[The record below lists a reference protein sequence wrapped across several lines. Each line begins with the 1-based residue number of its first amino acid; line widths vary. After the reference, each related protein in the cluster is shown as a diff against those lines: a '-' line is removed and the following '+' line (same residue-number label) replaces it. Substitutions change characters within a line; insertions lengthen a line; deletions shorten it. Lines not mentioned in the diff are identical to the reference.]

1 MITPF
6 LGGGGNMMRKGLLA
20 CIFSFVLVNLASAQ
34 SYTANPHL
42 DLRITGMLLPAD
54 TPKREDLPLVD
65 ISVQNKPMLLRLGQ
79 VEDVTERDKSQ
90 VNKNDVLFH
99 QVRFTGGTE
108 LMERLLRPETLGK
121 VVTIEGWLNTT
132 TRLFQVTAVTV
143 KEAAGAAK

>member
-1 MITPF
+1 
-6 LGGGGNMMRKGLLA
+6 MMRKVLA
-20 CIFSFVLVNLASAQ
+20 TCIVSLVLVNGASAQ

-54 TPKREDLPLVD
+54 TPKREDLPLLE
-65 ISVQNKPMLLRLGQ
+65 ISVQQTPMLFRLGQ
-79 VEDVTERDKSQ
+79 VDDVTERDKSQ
-90 VNKNDVLFH
+90 VNKNEVLFH

-132 TRLFQVTAVTV
+132 TRVFQVTAVTV
-143 KEAAGAAK
+143 KEAAGPAT

>member
-1 MITPF
+1 MMTPF
-6 LGGGGNMMRKGLLA
+6 LGGADMMRKVLAA
-20 CIFSFVLVNLASAQ
+20 CIVSLVLVNRVSAQ

-54 TPKREDLPLVD
+54 TPKREDLPLVE
-65 ISVQNKPMLLRLGQ
+65 ISVQQTPMLFRLGQ

-90 VNKNDVLFH
+90 VNKNEVLFH

-121 VVTIEGWLNTT
+121 VVTIEGWLNTS

-143 KEAAGAAK
+143 KGAAGPAK

>member
-1 MITPF
+1 MIT
-6 LGGGGNMMRKGLLA
+6 LVLEGGGNMMGNGLLA
-20 CIFSFVLVNLASAQ
+20 CIFSLVLVNLASAQ
-34 SYTANPHL
+34 PYTANPHL

-90 VNKNDVLFH
+90 VNKNDVVFH

-108 LMERLLRPETLGK
+108 LMERLLRPETMGK

-132 TRLFQVTAVTV
+132 MRLFQVTAATV
-143 KEAAGAAK
+143 KEAAGA

>member
-1 MITPF
+1 MS
-6 LGGGGNMMRKGLLA
+6 NVLA
-20 CIFSFVLVNLASAQ
+20 ACMVSLVLVNLASAQ

-42 DLRITGMLLPAD
+42 DLRLTGMLLPAA
-54 TPKREDLPLVD
+54 TPKREDLPLVA
-65 ISVQNKPMLLRLGQ
+65 ISVQNTPILLRLGQ

-108 LMERLLRPETLGK
+108 LIERLLRPDSMGK

-143 KEAAGAAK
+143 KEAAGTAK

>member
-1 MITPF
+1 MTC
-6 LGGGGNMMRKGLLA
+6 KGLLA
-20 CIFSFVLVNLASAQ
+20 FIFSFVFVNLASAQ

-65 ISVQNKPMLLRLGQ
+65 ISVQNTPMLLRLGQ

-99 QVRFTGGTE
+99 QVRFTGGAD
-108 LMERLLRPETLGK
+108 LMERLLRPETMGK

-132 TRLFQVTAVTV
+132 TRAVPSHHGDGEGSRCRV
-143 KEAAGAAK
+143 AK

>member
-1 MITPF
+1 
-6 LGGGGNMMRKGLLA
+6 MMSKVLA
-20 CIFSFVLVNLASAQ
+20 ACMVSLVLVNLASAQ

-54 TPKREDLPLVD
+54 TPKREDLPLVE
-65 ISVQNKPMLLRLGQ
+65 ISVQNTPMLLRLGQ

-108 LMERLLRPETLGK
+108 LMERLLRPESMGK

-143 KEAAGAAK
+143 KEAAGTAK